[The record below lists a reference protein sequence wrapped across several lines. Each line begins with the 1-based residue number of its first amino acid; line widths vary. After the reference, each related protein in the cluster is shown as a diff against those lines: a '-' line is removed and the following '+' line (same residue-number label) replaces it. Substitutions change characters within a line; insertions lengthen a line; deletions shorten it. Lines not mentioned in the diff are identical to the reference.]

1 MYKVLE
7 VNVDDHLYG
16 GVYAMI
22 TDVIRMAPPDIKIDI
37 AALEPFDKQKNID
50 ALSAYDCRVFYVG
63 ASGNKIL
70 KQFRIYRNVKAL
82 IMKQQ
87 YDVVHLHSDVAH
99 KILVSALAARKCG
112 VKRILF
118 HSHANDVEGRF
129 PRLRRLFHK
138 SCAMLLKGIPAIYLA
153 TSDEAGKWMYPFAA
167 RDMIRVQRNGVAYE
181 RFYFDK
187 TVRDA
192 VRKELN
198 LENAFLLGA
207 FGRFVYQKNPFYLL
221 DILPQVL
228 SRCPETH
235 LLCIGEGPLRDEFIQ
250 KAHKQGLTEHVT
262 VLDTTDH
269 IERYYQA
276 IDVLLLPS
284 NFEGFGLVAVE
295 AQISDTPVIASDK
308 VPATT
313 KITDKIA
320 YLPIEADSVKEW
332 SEAIIRYRGHLKRDM
347 RGRIPLQY
355 DIRNTTNDLADLYR
369 V

>member
-7 VNVDDHLYG
+7 VNVDDHLHG
-16 GVYAMI
+16 GVYAMM
-22 TDVIRMAPPDIKIDI
+22 TEVIRLRPPDIKIDI
-37 AALEPFDKQKNID
+37 AALEPFDRQENID
-50 ALSAYDCRVFYVG
+50 ALRAYDCRVFYVG

-70 KQFRIYRNVKAL
+70 KQIHIYQNVKAL

-138 SCAMLLKGIPAIYLA
+138 SCARLLKGIPAIYLA
-153 TSDEAGKWMYPFAA
+153 TSDEAGKWMYPFAP
-167 RDMIRVQRNGVAYE
+167 RDMIRVLRNGVAYE

-187 TVRDA
+187 NVRDA

-221 DILPQVL
+221 ELLPRVL
-228 SRCPETH
+228 AHCPETH
-235 LLCIGEGPLRDEFIQ
+235 LLCIGEGPLRDDFLQE
-250 KAHKQGLTEHVT
+250 AHKQGLTEHIT
-262 VLDTTDH
+262 VLNITDH

-308 VPATT
+308 VPAMT

-320 YLPIEADSVKEW
+320 YLPIDADSAKVW
-332 SEAIIRYRGHLKRDM
+332 SEAIIRYRGHLKGDM
-347 RGRIPLQY
+347 RGRISLQY
-355 DIRNTTNDLADLYR
+355 DIRKLTDELAQLYR